1 MNGQYCKNYDVK
13 REKIEGDMM
22 SFESHQV
29 FKKLLLF
36 LTFIKMIGLIHLFC
50 HIANRLTALRFGIS
64 EYLFY
69 FILLALPTHK
79 NKCINK
85 DINDAN

>member
-1 MNGQYCKNYDVK
+1 
-13 REKIEGDMM
+13 MM

-36 LTFIKMIGLIHLFC
+36 STFIKMIGLIHLFC

-69 FILLALPTHK
+69 FILLASPTHK

>member
-1 MNGQYCKNYDVK
+1 
-13 REKIEGDMM
+13 M

-36 LTFIKMIGLIHLFC
+36 STFIKMIGLIHLFC

-69 FILLALPTHK
+69 FILLASPTHK